1 MIEQA
6 PFEALAALEALGV
19 LEGDEVRRFK
29 ELSGEATPEAREE
42 AAALRETGSAL
53 GLSVDPIAPPP
64 AVREGLMKTIRA
76 AAIENPADG
85 SKRTLRSAN
94 AVWLRQPI
102 PGLSIQ
108 ELSLNE
114 KSGHATVLFRLAP
127 GTVLPSHAHH
137 GPEECYVVA
146 GSVRLGDIALRAGD
160 FHHAEPGS
168 AHGAVV
174 SDDGCT
180 LLLVIDQADY
190 YHAA

>member
-6 PFEALAALEALGV
+6 QFEALAALEALGV

-29 ELSGEATPEAREE
+29 ELTGQATPEAREE
-42 AAALRETGSAL
+42 AAALQEAASAL
-53 GLSVDPIAPPP
+53 GLSIAPVTPP
-64 AVREGLMKTIRA
+64 ASVREQLMKKVRA

-85 SKRTLRSAN
+85 SKRTLRAAS
-94 AVWLRQPI
+94 AVWLKQPI

-168 AHGAVV
+168 AHGSVV
-174 SDDGCT
+174 SDEGCT
-180 LLLVIDQADY
+180 LLLVIDQDDY
-190 YHAA
+190 HHAA